1 MKKIIL
7 LSGLIIGKN
16 IYGDDEFYEDKNDSI
31 QLEETIISTKAS
43 KIPSKN
49 SNNTITSIT
58 AKDIEKNNYQSISDA
73 LKDIPNINLIGD
85 PKNPIIDMRGQ
96 GNKATSNV
104 QVLIDG
110 IPINLLL
117 STSHSRSLIN
127 TIPIENVENI
137 EIIPGGG
144 TILYGSGTVGGV
156 INISTK
162 GGSFNNGGTFGT
174 EFDSFGSKKGEF
186 SYGTT
191 FKNLGINLNY
201 IKNDYK
207 GFRDGDK
214 AKSDYFQGGLNYK
227 NSKNNISLTYSNFN
241 EDSTSPRDLL
251 IDNLSDRKS
260 NGLRTPLDELLV
272 YNTKKQEVNGKYE
285 YKFNNNLQLDLI
297 SFYQET
303 KIFENDN
310 YGENGKKILSSL
322 EYKDKKIG
330 FKPKLKY
337 RYREKDNLI
346 IGYDYI
352 DNTLSRV
359 SDKEKKKIE
368 RYTTDLKKI
377 SNSFFA
383 LNQNKFKNFELI
395 EGIRYEHSK
404 FKVGRD
410 YLEYKGGKYNLKDN
424 IDSTRNM
431 ENFAYEIIGKYL
443 YSETGNIY
451 IKEEKGFT
459 SPTPDQLLDRYNG
472 IYKPNNL
479 KSEKY
484 LTYEIGFKDYIYNSF
499 INGAIFLTD
508 TTDEIANEK
517 INSNSY
523 RKYNIGKTRRIGAE
537 IGAEQKIGKLT
548 IKENYA
554 FINTKIIEHQDK
566 SLEGNKIPNVPE
578 NKFNLAF
585 DYQITPKANI
595 MLDTYYSEKYYLN
608 EKNTGGKKN
617 KKFITNIKGNYQ
629 ATENL
634 KIFAGI
640 DNIFNDKYYNSIS
653 SDGTEYDPA
662 GDRRAYAGIKYKF

>member
-7 LSGLIIGKN
+7 LTGLFIGKN
-16 IYGDDEFYEDKNDSI
+16 IYCYDEFYEEKNKSVE
-31 QLEETIISTKAS
+31 LEETVISTKS
-43 KIPSKN
+43 PIIPQKN
-49 SNNTITSIT
+49 SNNIITTIT
-58 AKDIEKNNYQSISDA
+58 AKDIEQNNYNSVSDA

-96 GNKATSNV
+96 GSKATSNV
-104 QVLIDG
+104 QILIDG

-127 TIPIENVENI
+127 TIPIENVESI

-156 INISTK
+156 INIATK
-162 GGSFNNGGTFGT
+162 GGTNINSGSFGT
-174 EFDSFGSKKGEF
+174 EFDSYGSKKGEF
-186 SYGTT
+186 SYGAT
-191 FKNLGINLNY
+191 FGNFGININY
-201 IKNDYK
+201 EKNDYK
-207 GFRDGDK
+207 GFRDGDE
-214 AKSDYFQGGLNYK
+214 AQSDYFQGGISYK
-227 NSKNNISLTYSNFN
+227 KDKHDFNITYSKFD

-251 IDNLSDRKS
+251 KDELSDRKS
-260 NGLRTPLDELLV
+260 NGLRSPLDELLI
-272 YNTKKQEVNGKYE
+272 YDTKRQEINGKYG
-285 YKFNNNLQLDLI
+285 YKINDNLQLDI
-297 SFYQET
+297 VSFYQET

-310 YGENGKKILSSL
+310 YGDNGAKILSYL
-322 EYKDKKIG
+322 NYNDRKVG

-337 RYREKDNLI
+337 KYRENDSLI

-359 SDKEKKKIE
+359 SDKKKKKIE
-368 RYTTDLKKI
+368 RYTTDLEKI

-383 LNQNKFKNFELI
+383 FNQNRIKNFELI

-410 YLEYKGGKYNLKDN
+410 YFESKTGNYILKDSIDSDRDMYNL
-424 IDSTRNM
+424 
-431 ENFAYEIIGKYL
+431 AYEIVGKYL

-451 IKEEKGFT
+451 IKWEKGFT

-472 IYKPNNL
+472 VYKSNNL
-479 KSEKY
+479 KPEKY
-484 LTYEIGFKDYIYNSF
+484 ITYELGFKDYIANNF
-499 INGAIFLTD
+499 IKGAIFLTD

-523 RKYNIGKTRRIGAE
+523 RKYNIGKTRRIGVE
-537 IGAEQKIGKLT
+537 IGAEQQFGKLT
-548 IKENYA
+548 LKENYA
-554 FINTKIIEHQDK
+554 FIKTDIVKDQDK

-578 NKFNLAF
+578 NKINISI
-585 DYQITPKANI
+585 DYKITSKVNVVI
-595 MLDTYYSEKYYLN
+595 DTYYSDKYYLN

-617 KKFITNIKGNYQ
+617 KKFITNITANYQ
-629 ATENL
+629 VNENL
-634 KIFAGI
+634 KLFTGI

-653 SDGTEYDPA
+653 SDGIEYDPA
-662 GDRRAYAGIKYKF
+662 GGRRVYAGIKYKF